1 MINIMIKM
9 LDVLLL
15 KLLIKRFVEFIVML
29 VFLGC

>member
-29 VFLGC
+29 VLLGC